1 MTEPAKA
8 AITLVFGAVAPP
20 QGDVIELLAHLG
32 CSKEVSSYEVTL
44 HNNDGKYS
52 PGGASAIT
60 VGLDGSISL
69 GRGAEVPLLMT
80 LRVEKVE
87 YTSSPTVST
96 VKVSG
101 RCWGERL
108 FRRVVT
114 ANYAGMKGEEIVK
127 DLMDY
132 YAGLSHTRSG
142 TELVEDTDTTYTEL
156 DYTDSPV
163 WDILKYIAET
173 SDKAGVI
180 GYDFRVAPDG
190 KFEFFPKNT
199 KTNATAIVE
208 NIDNQSVF
216 SKDITRIRNKI
227 TLYGLADK
235 TNPADKVTWTR
246 SLTPS
251 DGAWAASSGVASLDA
266 AGAPDGGACVK
277 LTVSGSL
284 YYGSIGFT
292 LDPGKE
298 IDAEFWPIIDLQTK
312 LEATYSGTGN
322 IILYDVSGKTAAKSI
337 SVSPDAAFHATEVGV
352 GSAYVKQWDSVVSGF
367 DWTQIKTVRVT
378 FWFPEAVGAGAF
390 WVHGLYFG
398 GRRYTATEQDA
409 ASQAAYGLR
418 EYVET
423 DEELWSDNECSLRAK
438 ALLSYLK
445 DPAENITLT
454 STLLDYESSPILAGD
469 TVHVHLPTEGVDSD
483 FRVESVEY
491 RVVAEDGELE
501 ATLELGK
508 EPPQLA
514 DYIYGLRPYTVNVEK
529 LSRTKLGKRGIPIGT
544 QNGGTGANSYFTSNV
559 DIDKTSPVLNL
570 MTARALKAAFGFDGA
585 NVFAVSYVGDFII
598 RSANQLTRPFAD
610 DTDDFGSLSFAWR
623 NAYIKRLCSVGS
635 LDVGGF
641 SVITAARVLQN
652 ITADAAVITSGQ
664 LPLSRMP
671 RGTAGLILEA
681 EGAGFDP
688 MYVDPN
694 GRYSPAAHAHPFS
707 GISGLLAVSQ
717 LPQDTAGL
725 VLEAQGAGFWPMYV
739 NPNNRYLPAAHS
751 HANLYP
757 SGGGGTGNVGD
768 TTTYWAC
775 VAADSVWYNALGHM
789 DFLDD
794 LATLRNIRAGK
805 KTDEKGVPL
814 IDNESLPEQMRS
826 KSGLVHGGHLL
837 GLLIGAIKQLD
848 AKVKRLE
855 EGAQEK
861 ENVTMKESETVVGGP
876 SPTT

>member
-1 MTEPAKA
+1 
-8 AITLVFGAVAPP
+8 
-20 QGDVIELLAHLG
+20 LAHLG
-32 CSKEVSSYEVTL
+32 CSKEVSSYEITL

-69 GRGAEVPLLMT
+69 GRGAVVPLLMT

-114 ANYAGMKGEEIVK
+114 ANYTGMKGEEIVK

-132 YAGLSHTRSG
+132 YAGLSHSRSG

-199 KTNATAIVE
+199 KTNATVIVE

-235 TNPADKVTWTR
+235 SIPLDKVSWTR
-246 SLTPS
+246 SLNPS
-251 DGAWAASSGVASLDA
+251 DGDWLASSGTASLDA
-266 AGAPDGGACVK
+266 TGAPDGGACLK
-277 LTVSGSL
+277 LNVVGAL
-284 YYGSIGFT
+284 EYGSVALV
-292 LDPGKE
+292 LDAGKE
-298 IDAEFWPIIDLQTK
+298 VNCEQYPLVDVQLKVA
-312 LEATYSGTGN
+312 ATYSGTGTF
-322 IILYDVSGKTAAKSI
+322 ILYDATGKTAAKNVTI
-337 SVSPDAAFHATEVGV
+337 SPDAAWHTLEVGV
-352 GSAYVKQWDSVVSGF
+352 GAAYANQWESIVAGF
-367 DWTQIKTVRVT
+367 DWTKIWTIRFA
-378 FWFPEAVGAGAF
+378 FWFPEGVGAGAF

-438 ALLSYLK
+438 ALLAYLK

-454 STLLDYESSPILAGD
+454 STLLDYGNSPILAGD
-469 TVHVHLPTEGVDSD
+469 KVHVHLPTEGVDSD
-483 FRVESVEY
+483 YRVENVEY
-491 RVVAEDGELE
+491 RVGAEDGELE

-529 LSRTKLGKRGIPIGT
+529 LSRTKLGRRGIPVGT
-544 QNGGTGANSYFTSNV
+544 QSGGTGANSYFTSNV

-610 DTDDFGSLSFAWR
+610 DTDDLGNSSFAWR

-635 LDVGGF
+635 LDVAGF

-652 ITADAAVITSGQ
+652 ITADAALITSGQ

-671 RGTAGLILEA
+671 RGTAGLILES

-694 GRYSPAAHAHPFS
+694 GRYSPAAHGHPFS

-739 NPNNRYLPAAHS
+739 NPNYRYLPAGHTS

-757 SGGGGTGNVGD
+757 SGGGGTGYVGD
-768 TTTYWAC
+768 TTTFWAC

-855 EGAQEK
+855 EGAQGK
-861 ENVTMKESETVVGGP
+861 ENVAMDESEPVKGP
-876 SPTT
+876 SGAT